1 MNDDDIDNIIIRFLE
16 NDISEEEKSYCL
28 NWLMLSNENSSHL
41 KKMVNVWESTR
52 MYNSIQN
59 TKSIKKIYSKRKTI
73 LSSLHYQIT
82 TLAAVLIVCILSIT
96 YVSLTNKTVY
106 KTVFSQNNKKLITLP
121 DNSKVWLN
129 AHSSIRYPTK
139 FNEKRRVVTLKGE
152 AFFDVTENS
161 DFPFI
166 VSTDNIKIKVLGTRF
181 LVKESISS
189 DEVIT
194 VLESGSISFT
204 TILNSREYILEPNE
218 KITYNESRDL
228 INVEK
233 ININNYLAWL
243 DNRLIFENTPIEIV
257 FDRLS
262 QWYNVDIILNNEAI
276 KTIPVS
282 FIVDEEPLD
291 EVLKTLQIIA
301 PFEYEHINN
310 RILIK

>member
-28 NWLMLSNENSSHL
+28 NWLMLSNENSSHF